1 MNPTTRSAWL
11 RLPYVLLV
19 SSLAVVPT
27 SDVLSEDSEQEKSVK
42 KLYQFAWTPSERAA
56 AGEAF
61 WPQFR
66 GPQGDGSAFD
76 AKPPTEWSETK
87 NLVWKTAIHGQAWS
101 SPVVW
106 KDRIWMTTAT
116 ADGKTMSAICC
127 DLNTG
132 KTLLD
137 RVVFTN
143 QEVQKDHHA
152 TNSYS
157 SPTPVMDSERV
168 YLHWGAYGTAAL
180 DAKTGAT
187 LWERRDL
194 PCNHYRGPGSSPIL
208 FGNLLIFN
216 MDGYDFKYVV
226 ALDKSTG
233 KTVWKV
239 DRDIDYGTAD
249 GDVHKAYTTP
259 TLITT
264 PSGIQLVSASS
275 KATIAYDPFTGKDL
289 WRVRYNEYST
299 TARPVFDGERVYLN
313 SGFSKSHLLAVRP
326 GKPGD
331 GDITKTN
338 VDWEV
343 TRAISCKPSHSIAGD
358 WIFSI
363 EDKGILTCLLRK
375 DGSQVWQERLGG
387 DFSSSPIIADG
398 KIYLFDHN
406 GSGYVYLADGSK
418 TLVAKNTLEDGCRAS
433 PVAIGKKLI
442 VRTVSSLYCFEQK

>member
-1 MNPTTRSAWL
+1 MRVTRHHRCKHHIRSPLHRQAGITKFRLATLDERCCRSPSRVSLLSQEGPWILGQLFTSNLPLECTAAMVNACILRTVSLPVFSAKNPAYTMNPTTRSAWL

-19 SSLAVVPT
+19 SSLFVVPT
-27 SDVLSEDSEQEKSVK
+27 SHVLSEDSEQEKSVK

-116 ADGKTMSAICC
+116 ADGKTMSVICC

-132 KTLLD
+132 KILLD

-180 DAKTGAT
+180 NAKTGET
-187 LWERRDL
+187 LWNDATYL
-194 PCNHYRGPGSSPIL
+194 
-208 FGNLLIFN
+208 
-216 MDGYDFKYVV
+216 
-226 ALDKSTG
+226 A
-233 KTVWKV
+233 
-239 DRDIDYGTAD
+239 
-249 GDVHKAYTTP
+249 
-259 TLITT
+259 IT
-264 PSGIQLVSASS
+264 IEDQV
-275 KATIAYDPFTGKDL
+275 
-289 WRVRYNEYST
+289 
-299 TARPVFDGERVYLN
+299 
-313 SGFSKSHLLAVRP
+313 AVRFCS
-326 GKPGD
+326 
-331 GDITKTN
+331 
-338 VDWEV
+338 
-343 TRAISCKPSHSIAGD
+343 AI
-358 WIFSI
+358 
-363 EDKGILTCLLRK
+363 
-375 DGSQVWQERLGG
+375 
-387 DFSSSPIIADG
+387 
-398 KIYLFDHN
+398 Y
-406 GSGYVYLADGSK
+406 
-418 TLVAKNTLEDGCRAS
+418 
-433 PVAIGKKLI
+433 
-442 VRTVSSLYCFEQK
+442 